1 MAYTEAELIG
11 QLEKDLARSGE
22 LYVKDYIQEGG
33 AASDTGRSYEDI
45 ISTYLVSHAEA
56 LKMTDTNWGM
66 VHTAIGKTSERGS
79 RMAQKLLSEK
89 DFFHAIPLDGDV
101 RLTDGTMAEIGYFDF
116 MTLDKEGKSLT
127 LFEIRPYPEKEKPLS
142 RLLRCWSLKTSLNK
156 ALLLQM
162 LGMEKLP
169 RISIV
174 TLITG
179 GGSDHFTPAGR
190 QPVPL
195 PLKQLG
201 GMLGVFCLYL
211 FHGLYGVPVSGAQAP
226 AQMTRAE
233 LISLLEKD
241 AKHPELY
248 PDTSNRPDIIEI
260 GIEAKLAFGTGNHET
275 TRMIISQLLQM
286 PVKTKRVLDCGTG
299 TGILG
304 LTASKLG
311 AKDVVGYDIDEW
323 SVENAKHNAVLNGV
337 ENMEVLFGNC
347 NVLTHVSGVFDV
359 VMANINRNI
368 LLNDMR
374 LFRNVMNIGGTL
386 ILSGFYE
393 EDVPV
398 LLEKAAELGLHEV
411 TRQVDN
417 NWTCLVLG

>member
-1 MAYTEAELIG
+1 M
-11 QLEKDLARSGE
+11 K
-22 LYVKDYIQEGG
+22 
-33 AASDTGRSYEDI
+33 
-45 ISTYLVSHAEA
+45 YLVATFKIEVEADLMQVCRDLLADSSAEA
-56 LKMTDTNWGM
+56 GFESFEETEQGLEAY
-66 VHTAIGKTSERGS
+66 V
-79 RMAQKLLSEK
+79 QK
-89 DFFHAIPLDGDV
+89 DFF
-101 RLTDGTMAEIGYFDF
+101 
-116 MTLDKEGKSLT
+116 DKEALDNSIADFPIESARIT
-127 LFEIRPYPEKEKPLS
+127 YEVKE
-142 RLLRCWSLKTSLNK
+142 
-156 ALLLQM
+156 
-162 LGMEKLP
+162 
-169 RISIV
+169 
-174 TLITG
+174 
-179 GGSDHFTPAGR
+179 
-190 QPVPL
+190 
-195 PLKQLG
+195 
-201 GMLGVFCLYL
+201 
-211 FHGLYGVPVSGAQAP
+211 
-226 AQMTRAE
+226 AE
-233 LISLLEKD
+233 DKDWNQEWEEQGFDPIFVNDQVVIYD

-368 LLNDMR
+368 LLDDMR

-411 TRQVDN
+411 KRQVDN

>member
-1 MAYTEAELIG
+1 MKYLVATFNIETTADLMQASQDLLADGAAEAGFESFEETETGMEAYV
-11 QLEKDLARSGE
+11 QKDLFD
-22 LYVKDYIQEGG
+22 K
-33 AASDTGRSYEDI
+33 
-45 ISTYLVSHAEA
+45 EA
-56 LKMTDTNWGM
+56 LDEYIADFPIMDTRI
-66 VHTAIGKTSERGS
+66 TYDI
-79 RMAQKLLSEK
+79 K
-89 DFFHAIPLDGDV
+89 D
-101 RLTDGTMAEIGYFDF
+101 AE
-116 MTLDKEGKSLT
+116 DKDWNQEWEEQG
-127 LFEIRPYPEKEKPLS
+127 F
-142 RLLRCWSLKTSLNK
+142 
-156 ALLLQM
+156 
-162 LGMEKLP
+162 
-169 RISIV
+169 
-174 TLITG
+174 
-179 GGSDHFTPAGR
+179 
-190 QPVPL
+190 
-195 PLKQLG
+195 
-201 GMLGVFCLYL
+201 
-211 FHGLYGVPVSGAQAP
+211 AP
-226 AQMTRAE
+226 IFVADQVV
-233 LISLLEKD
+233 IYD

-304 LTASKLG
+304 LTASKLV
-311 AKDVVGYDIDEW
+311 AKEVVGYDIDEW

-337 ENMEVLFGNC
+337 DNMEVLFGNC
-347 NVLTHVSGVFDV
+347 NVLNHVSGVFDV

-368 LLNDMR
+368 LLSDMR
-374 LFRNVMNIGGTL
+374 LFRSVMNIGGTL